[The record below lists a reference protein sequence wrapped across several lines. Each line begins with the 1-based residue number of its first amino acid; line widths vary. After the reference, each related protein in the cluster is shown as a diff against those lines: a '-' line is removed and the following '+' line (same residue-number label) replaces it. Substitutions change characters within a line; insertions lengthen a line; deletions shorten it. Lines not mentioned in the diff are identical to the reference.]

1 MTRTRF
7 ASSLALLCLPLAD
20 LFVVAPLETEALHIQ
35 PVGAVFVVL
44 LSVAL
49 LILSRSLV
57 PVIGIIAVV
66 GLLAVAVIVRMRGR
80 DALDISL
87 QATAWLLIALV
98 IIWTVGRAVFG
109 PGRITY
115 HRIVGAILLYLTIGL
130 VFVALY
136 TLVGAHS
143 PGAFSGLQVSAR
155 VSLPSDLVYFSFTTL
170 TTLGYGDIMP
180 VHPIARSLTNRAFPT
195 GSCSSISK
203 RWAMTPPGR
212 PIRRCSIPTPTPR
225 WRWRPSTPR
234 AFASAPVSR
243 SPVCG
248 WRRSPPIPSPPS
260 TSWRPAALSWA
271 SAPATPPCASWA
283 RTR

>member
-1 MTRTRF
+1 MIPKRWEPLLDRLHDAWRDRILT
-7 ASSLALLCLPLAD
+7 ALTVLVMIH
-20 LFVVAPLETEALHIQ
+20 LFIYAPLESQALHIQ

-44 LSVAL
+44 LSVGL

-57 PVIGIIAVV
+57 PVVAIVAVV
-66 GLLAVAVIVRMRGR
+66 GLLAVAVVLRIRGGHV
-80 DALDISL
+80 ALDVSL

-136 TLVGAHS
+136 TMVGAYS
-143 PGAFSGLQVSAR
+143 PNAFSGTTITAR

-180 VHPIARSLTNRAFPT
+180 VHPIARSLSNVEAII
-195 GSCSSISK
+195 GQ
-203 RWAMTPPGR
+203 
-212 PIRRCSIPTPTPR
+212 
-225 WRWRPSTPR
+225 
-234 AFASAPVSR
+234 VY
-243 SPVCG
+243 
-248 WRRSPPIPSPPS
+248 
-260 TSWRPAALSWA
+260 
-271 SAPATPPCASWA
+271 PATLLA
-283 RTR
+283 RLVSLGGGQARG